1 MSDINDEEVEI
12 NSEIRIRA
20 TQNALLQLNINH
32 LISDTMKR
40 ILTIFAAIVSAAVS
54 ALAQDSG
61 PREKASHYYVTTE
74 FNLTG
79 ADFQGWGKPD
89 FGSYGFTVSPGY
101 RFNPHW
107 AVFVPVNAEVLL
119 INRQSTKN
127 FIEQGTL
134 GLGGSYTLTMKDHMA
149 LEFVVSCNST
159 YIKSDLN
166 YFKAKAAVNFGFHG
180 LGGTPYVGIGC
191 SYLSPY
197 SNITNDKVMIE
208 INLGF
213 TIF

>member
-1 MSDINDEEVEI
+1 MKKS
-12 NSEIRIRA
+12 
-20 TQNALLQLNINH
+20 LLFII
-32 LISDTMKR
+32 ISMAF
-40 ILTIFAAIVSAAVS
+40 LFACADAI
-54 ALAQDSG
+54 AQDSNY
-61 PREKASHYYVTTE
+61 REKASHLYATAE
-74 FNLTG
+74 FNMTG
-79 ADFQGWGKPD
+79 ADYQGWGKPD

-101 RFNPHW
+101 RLNQHW
-107 AVFVPVNAEVLL
+107 AVFVPVNADILL
-119 INRQSTKN
+119 LNRQSTKN

-149 LEFVVSCNST
+149 LEFVLSGNST

-197 SNITNDKVMIE
+197 SNIANDKVMLE
-208 INLGF
+208 VNFGF

>member
-1 MSDINDEEVEI
+1 
-12 NSEIRIRA
+12 
-20 TQNALLQLNINH
+20 
-32 LISDTMKR
+32 MKR
-40 ILTIFAAIVSAAVS
+40 IVTILAAIALIAVS
-54 ALAQDSG
+54 ASAQESE
-61 PREKASHYYVTTE
+61 REKVSHFYTTTE
-74 FNLTG
+74 FNITG
-79 ADFQGWGKPD
+79 ADYQGWGKPD
-89 FGSYGFTVSPGY
+89 FGSYGFIVSPGY

-107 AVFVPVNAEVLL
+107 AVFVPVNVDVLL
-119 INRQSTKN
+119 LNRQSTKN
-127 FIEQGTL
+127 FVEQGTL
-134 GLGGSYTLTMKDHMA
+134 GLGGSYTLTMKDHKA

-197 SNITNDKVMIE
+197 GNVGSDKVMLE
-208 INLGF
+208 INFGF

>member
-1 MSDINDEEVEI
+1 
-12 NSEIRIRA
+12 
-20 TQNALLQLNINH
+20 
-32 LISDTMKR
+32 MKR
-40 ILTIFAAIVSAAVS
+40 ILTIFAAIVLAAANASAE
-54 ALAQDSG
+54 DSDY
-61 PREKASHYYVTTE
+61 REKASHFYTIAE
-74 FNLTG
+74 FNMTG

-107 AVFVPVNAEVLL
+107 AVFVPVNADILL
-119 INRQSTKN
+119 LNRQSTKN

-149 LEFVVSCNST
+149 LEFVLSGNST

-166 YFKAKAAVNFGFHG
+166 YFKAKAAVNFGYHG
-180 LGGTPYVGIGC
+180 LGATPYIGIGC
-191 SYLSPY
+191 SYLNPY
-197 SNITNDKVMIE
+197 GYIGNDKVMFE
-208 INLGF
+208 INFGF

>member
-1 MSDINDEEVEI
+1 MKKS
-12 NSEIRIRA
+12 
-20 TQNALLQLNINH
+20 LLFII
-32 LISDTMKR
+32 ISMAF
-40 ILTIFAAIVSAAVS
+40 LFAGADAI
-54 ALAQDSG
+54 AQDSNYN
-61 PREKASHYYVTTE
+61 EKASHFYTSTE
-74 FNLTG
+74 FNFTG

-107 AVFVPVNAEVLL
+107 ALFVPVSTDVLL
-119 INRQSTKN
+119 LNRQSTKN
-127 FIEQGTL
+127 FVEQGTL

-149 LEFVVSCNST
+149 LEFVLSGNST

-197 SNITNDKVMIE
+197 GNVANDKLMLE

>member
-1 MSDINDEEVEI
+1 MKKSLVFIF
-12 NSEIRIRA
+12 
-20 TQNALLQLNINH
+20 
-32 LISDTMKR
+32 ISMAF
-40 ILTIFAAIVSAAVS
+40 LFAGADAI
-54 ALAQDSG
+54 AQDSNY
-61 PREKASHYYVTTE
+61 REKASHFYATAE
-74 FNLTG
+74 FNMTG
-79 ADFQGWGKPD
+79 ADYQGWGKPD

-107 AVFVPVNAEVLL
+107 AVFVPVNADVLL
-119 INRQSTKN
+119 LNRQSTKN
-127 FIEQGTL
+127 FVEQGTL

-149 LEFVVSCNST
+149 LEFVLSGNST

-197 SNITNDKVMIE
+197 SNIADDKVMLE
-208 INLGF
+208 VNFGF

>member
-1 MSDINDEEVEI
+1 MQTYCYLTARAQ
-12 NSEIRIRA
+12 RI
-20 TQNALLQLNINH
+20 
-32 LISDTMKR
+32 
-40 ILTIFAAIVSAAVS
+40 
-54 ALAQDSG
+54 
-61 PREKASHYYVTTE
+61 
-74 FNLTG
+74 
-79 ADFQGWGKPD
+79 
-89 FGSYGFTVSPGY
+89 
-101 RFNPHW
+101 
-107 AVFVPVNAEVLL
+107 
-119 INRQSTKN
+119 

-134 GLGGSYTLTMKDHMA
+134 GLGGSYTLTMKDHKA
-149 LEFVVSCNST
+149 LEFVLSGNST

-197 SNITNDKVMIE
+197 SNVARDKVMLE

>member
-1 MSDINDEEVEI
+1 
-12 NSEIRIRA
+12 
-20 TQNALLQLNINH
+20 
-32 LISDTMKR
+32 MKR
-40 ILTIFAAIVSAAVS
+40 ILAILAVIVLTTVSAS
-54 ALAQDSG
+54 AQDSNY
-61 PREKASHYYVTTE
+61 REKASHFYATAE
-74 FNLTG
+74 FNITG
-79 ADFQGWGKPD
+79 ADYQGWGKPD

-107 AVFVPVNAEVLL
+107 AVFVPVNVDVLL
-119 INRQSTKN
+119 LNRQSTKN
-127 FIEQGTL
+127 FVEQGTL

-149 LEFVVSCNST
+149 LEFVMSGNST

-197 SNITNDKVMIE
+197 GNVGSDKVMLE

>member
-1 MSDINDEEVEI
+1 
-12 NSEIRIRA
+12 
-20 TQNALLQLNINH
+20 
-32 LISDTMKR
+32 MKR
-40 ILTIFAAIVSAAVS
+40 IVTILAAIALVAVS
-54 ALAQDSG
+54 ASAQESE
-61 PREKASHYYVTTE
+61 REKVSHFYTTTE
-74 FNLTG
+74 FNMTG

-107 AVFVPVNAEVLL
+107 ALFVPVSTDVLL
-119 INRQSTKN
+119 LNRQSTKYYV
-127 FIEQGTL
+127 EQGTL
-134 GLGGSYTLTMKDHMA
+134 GLGGSYTLTMKDHKA
-149 LEFVVSCNST
+149 LEFVVSGNST

-191 SYLSPY
+191 SYMKPY
-197 SNITNDKVMIE
+197 GNIGNGKVMFEVNI
-208 INLGF
+208 GF

>member
-1 MSDINDEEVEI
+1 
-12 NSEIRIRA
+12 
-20 TQNALLQLNINH
+20 
-32 LISDTMKR
+32 MKR
-40 ILTIFAAIVSAAVS
+40 IVTILAAIALIAVS
-54 ALAQDSG
+54 ASAQESE
-61 PREKASHYYVTTE
+61 REKVSHFYSTTE
-74 FNLTG
+74 FNMTG

-89 FGSYGFTVSPGY
+89 FGSYGFTVSSGY

-107 AVFVPVNAEVLL
+107 AVFVPVSTDVLL
-119 INRQSTKN
+119 LNRQSTKN
-127 FIEQGTL
+127 YVEQGTL

-149 LEFVVSCNST
+149 LEFVMSGNST

-191 SYLSPY
+191 SYLSLY
-197 SNITNDKVMIE
+197 GNVANDKLMLE

>member
-1 MSDINDEEVEI
+1 
-12 NSEIRIRA
+12 
-20 TQNALLQLNINH
+20 
-32 LISDTMKR
+32 MKR
-40 ILTIFAAIVSAAVS
+40 IAIVLAAIVMAAVS
-54 ALAQDSG
+54 ASAQDSNY
-61 PREKASHYYVTTE
+61 REKTSHFYTTAE

-79 ADFQGWGKPD
+79 ADYQGWGKPD

-107 AVFVPVNAEVLL
+107 AVFVPVNADVLL
-119 INRQSTKN
+119 LNRQSTKN
-127 FIEQGTL
+127 FVEQGTL
-134 GLGGSYTLTMKDHMA
+134 GLGGSYTLTMKDHKA
-149 LEFVVSCNST
+149 IEFVLSGNST

-166 YFKAKAAVNFGFHG
+166 YFKAKVTVNFGYHG

-197 SNITNDKVMIE
+197 GNVANDKVMFE
-208 INLGF
+208 INFGF

>member
-1 MSDINDEEVEI
+1 
-12 NSEIRIRA
+12 
-20 TQNALLQLNINH
+20 
-32 LISDTMKR
+32 MKR
-40 ILTIFAAIVSAAVS
+40 IVTILAAIALIAVS
-54 ALAQDSG
+54 ASAQESE
-61 PREKASHYYVTTE
+61 REKVSHFYSTTE
-74 FNLTG
+74 FNMTG

-107 AVFVPVNAEVLL
+107 AVFVPVSTDVLL
-119 INRQSTKN
+119 LNRQSTKN
-127 FIEQGTL
+127 YVEQGTL
-134 GLGGSYTLTMKDHMA
+134 GLGGSYTLTMKDHEA
-149 LEFVVSCNST
+149 LEFVLSGNST

-197 SNITNDKVMIE
+197 SNVANDKLMLE

>member
-1 MSDINDEEVEI
+1 
-12 NSEIRIRA
+12 
-20 TQNALLQLNINH
+20 
-32 LISDTMKR
+32 MKR
-40 ILTIFAAIVSAAVS
+40 ILTILSVIVLTAVS
-54 ALAQDSG
+54 ALAQNSNY
-61 PREKASHYYVTTE
+61 REKASHFYATAE
-74 FNLTG
+74 FNMTG
-79 ADFQGWGKPD
+79 ADYQGWGKPD
-89 FGSYGFTVSPGY
+89 SGSYGFTVSPGY

-107 AVFVPVNAEVLL
+107 AVFVPVNADVLL
-119 INRQSTKN
+119 LNRQSTKN
-127 FIEQGTL
+127 FVEQGTL

-149 LEFVVSCNST
+149 LEFVLSGNST

-197 SNITNDKVMIE
+197 SNIANDKVMLE
-208 INLGF
+208 VNFGF

>member
-1 MSDINDEEVEI
+1 
-12 NSEIRIRA
+12 
-20 TQNALLQLNINH
+20 
-32 LISDTMKR
+32 MKR
-40 ILTIFAAIVSAAVS
+40 ILTILAVIVLTTVCAS
-54 ALAQDSG
+54 AQDSNY
-61 PREKASHYYVTTE
+61 REKASHFYTTTE
-74 FNLTG
+74 FNMTG

-107 AVFVPVNAEVLL
+107 AVFVPVNADILL
-119 INRQSTKN
+119 LNRLSTKN
-127 FIEQGTL
+127 FVEQGTL
-134 GLGGSYTLTMKDHMA
+134 GLGGSYTLTMKDHKA
-149 LEFVVSCNST
+149 LEFVLSGNST

-197 SNITNDKVMIE
+197 NNLMNDKVMFEVNI
-208 INLGF
+208 GF

>member
-1 MSDINDEEVEI
+1 MKKS
-12 NSEIRIRA
+12 
-20 TQNALLQLNINH
+20 LLFII
-32 LISDTMKR
+32 ISMAF
-40 ILTIFAAIVSAAVS
+40 LFACADVM
-54 ALAQDSG
+54 AQESNY
-61 PREKASHYYVTTE
+61 REKASHFYATAE
-74 FNLTG
+74 FNMTG
-79 ADFQGWGKPD
+79 ADYQGWGKPD
-89 FGSYGFTVSPGY
+89 SGSYGFTVSPGY

-107 AVFVPVNAEVLL
+107 ALFVPVNADVLL
-119 INRQSTKN
+119 LNRQSTKN
-127 FIEQGTL
+127 FVEQGTL

-149 LEFVVSCNST
+149 LEFVVSGNST

-197 SNITNDKVMIE
+197 SNIANDKVMLE
-208 INLGF
+208 VNFGF